1 MTQTD
6 WGSLDPAWTGIREE
20 LLELD
25 QGPVRL
31 LRADARGPGADR
43 EPQLLVHGLGGSA
56 SNWIEVIAGLSEHG
70 PVVALDLA
78 GFGHTPA
85 ATGTELSVDGHM
97 QLVLAVA
104 DALGWESFALHGN
117 SMGGLIGVLLAAEHP
132 ERIERLV
139 LVSPGIPPTCP
150 LQILTPYRATLNGM
164 LPIAVPLP
172 GRPRSL
178 ALLRLIFPDR
188 DAIRE
193 SLLQVMADDAQPHN
207 VQEATDHQQALLH
220 SIRSIAALWIDFR
233 RVYRAIDAITVPTI
247 ILGGTADALV
257 PAQVLRKVL
266 VRRPDW
272 TGAVIDERRHALMLE
287 DPAEFLDRVAAWH
300 AQDESAVA

>member
-31 LRADARGPGADR
+31 LRADARGSRVDR

-56 SNWIEVIAGLSEHG
+56 SNWIEVIAGLSEYG

-104 DALGWESFALHGN
+104 DALGWERFALHGN

-139 LVSPGIPPTCP
+139 LVSPGLPPTCP

-193 SLLQVMADDAQPHN
+193 SLLQVMADDAQPRT
-207 VQEATDHQQALLH
+207 VQEATDHQQSLLH

-287 DPAEFLDRVAAWH
+287 DPAEFLDQVAAWRNEEE
-300 AQDESAVA
+300 QAVA

>member
-1 MTQTD
+1 MTRTD
-6 WGSLDPAWTGIREE
+6 WGSLDPAWAGIREE

-31 LRADARGPGADR
+31 LRADARGLGVDE

-56 SNWIEVIAGLSEHG
+56 SNWIEVIVGLSEYG

-287 DPAEFLDRVAAWH
+287 DPAEFLDQVAAWRN
-300 AQDESAVA
+300 DEEQAVA

>member
-6 WGSLDPAWTGIREE
+6 WGSLDPAWTGVHEE

-25 QGPVRL
+25 QGQVRL
-31 LRADARGPGADR
+31 LRAEAGGPGSGA

-56 SNWIEVIAGLSEHG
+56 SNWIEVIAGLSQYG

-85 ATGTELSVDGHM
+85 ATGAELSVDGHM

-139 LVSPGIPPTCP
+139 LVSPGLPPTCP

-164 LPIAVPLP
+164 LPIAVPLQ

-188 DAIRE
+188 DAIRG
-193 SLLQVMADDAQPHN
+193 SLLQVMADDAQPRS
-207 VQEATDHQQALLH
+207 VQEANDHQQSLLH

-287 DPAEFLDRVAAWH
+287 DPTEFLDRVAAWRNEEE
-300 AQDESAVA
+300 QAVA